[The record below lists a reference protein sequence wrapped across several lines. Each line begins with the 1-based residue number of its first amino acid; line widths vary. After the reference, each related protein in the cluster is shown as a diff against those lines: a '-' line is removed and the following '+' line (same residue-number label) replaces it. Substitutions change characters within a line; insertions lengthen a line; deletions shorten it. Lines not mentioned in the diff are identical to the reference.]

1 MPKQTTRYYRF
12 VFSAAIAL
20 MVALPAA
27 AQNQQANQQE
37 QKQDQKKQEK
47 KLGGPNGVE
56 LRGSGPKLRPDAT
69 NTIRVDVP
77 LVLLNVTV
85 TDPYGR
91 VVTGLEREHFRVLE
105 DKQAQEITH
114 FSSEDVPIS
123 IGVIIDVSGSMSNK
137 YDKARQAAVRFMR
150 TANPQDEFLLVSFS
164 ERAQLVSHFTGD
176 IETLQSRLLYTKP
189 PQGRTALL
197 DAVYLAL
204 SQMHG
209 AQHSR
214 KALLI
219 ISDGADNHS
228 RYNQRDIKRAVE
240 ESEVQ
245 IYAIGIYDPWSY
257 RHSPEERWGPAL
269 LGEITEITGGRSFT
283 VENLNDLPDIA
294 TKISLELRNQ
304 YTIGFRPANRE
315 KDGKWRKLKVKLDPP
330 RGLPDLHTYA
340 RTGYYAPKP

>member
-1 MPKQTTRYYRF
+1 MPPRTGLYSRLILVT
-12 VFSAAIAL
+12 AAIAL
-20 MVALPAA
+20 IPAGPA
-27 AQNQQANQQE
+27 YAQNQQQQAS
-37 QKQDQKKQEK
+37 EK
-47 KLGGPNGVE
+47 TIPKLNSVE
-56 LRGSGPKLRPDAT
+56 MHGSGREMRPDAT

-77 LVLLNVTV
+77 LVLVNVTV

-91 VVTGLEREHFRVLE
+91 VVTGLERGHFQVLE
-105 DKQAQEITH
+105 NKKEQEITH

-123 IGVIIDVSGSMSNK
+123 IGVILDVSGSMSNK
-137 YDKARQAAVRFMR
+137 FDKARQAAVRFMR

-176 IETLQSRLLYTKP
+176 IETLQSRMMYTMP
-189 PQGRTALL
+189 PKGRTALM

-228 RYNQRDIKRAVE
+228 RYNERDIKHAVE

-245 IYAIGIYDPWSY
+245 IYAIGIYDPWSM

-269 LGEITEITGGRSFT
+269 LSEITEITGGRSFT
-283 VENLNDLPDIA
+283 VQNLNDLPDIA

-330 RGLPDLHTYA
+330 RGLPRLQTYA